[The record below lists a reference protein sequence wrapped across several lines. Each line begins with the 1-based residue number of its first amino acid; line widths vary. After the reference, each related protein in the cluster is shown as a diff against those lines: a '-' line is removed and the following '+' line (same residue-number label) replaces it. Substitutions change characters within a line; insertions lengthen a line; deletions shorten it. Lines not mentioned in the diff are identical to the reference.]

1 MRCGEGDQIHPPKS
15 KHSISFPVPPGRISR
30 LTQTQSQSIPVPA
43 ASPPFQA
50 MGLLRRRT
58 PASSA
63 ASADNTPTEHLSLEP
78 PPFSLP
84 PGPHPFLKAQLSPH
98 LLHNPSGLFS
108 PGQHMMLGRVLDG
121 GPAITGGMAG
131 FFLQAASFSLPT
143 HGGRLITGASLVY
156 LPVTGAWGPTHSRCK
171 QMPTEQ
177 EVWMGHGMAKEIGWQ
192 RNRSCR
198 VRKVKKS

>member
-1 MRCGEGDQIHPPKS
+1 
-15 KHSISFPVPPGRISR
+15 
-30 LTQTQSQSIPVPA
+30 
-43 ASPPFQA
+43 
-50 MGLLRRRT
+50 
-58 PASSA
+58 
-63 ASADNTPTEHLSLEP
+63 
-78 PPFSLP
+78 
-84 PGPHPFLKAQLSPH
+84 
-98 LLHNPSGLFS
+98 
-108 PGQHMMLGRVLDG
+108 MMLGRVLDG